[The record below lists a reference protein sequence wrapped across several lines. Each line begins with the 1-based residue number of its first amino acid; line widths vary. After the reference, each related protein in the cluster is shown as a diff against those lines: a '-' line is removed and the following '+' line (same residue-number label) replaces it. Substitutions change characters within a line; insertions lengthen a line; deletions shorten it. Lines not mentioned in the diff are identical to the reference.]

1 MDQKLMQIVKEINQ
15 LEYET
20 NLLLSEEFD
29 SLLDDHLTAKQA
41 GFLDLI
47 HERGA
52 LQTYE
57 LSKLMGTSASAVSQ
71 LVNRLE
77 QDGYIKRTIN
87 QNDRREIL
95 VELDER
101 SHAYF
106 RKQEEIELKIIQKYY
121 SKLEMDELIQLKEI
135 FLKLKRIVSNEQNGQ
150 KI

>member
-1 MDQKLMQIVKEINQ
+1 MNQKLIQIVKEINQ
-15 LEYET
+15 LEFET
-20 NLLLSEEFD
+20 NLLLTEEFD
-29 SLLDDHLTAKQA
+29 SLLDDKLTAKQA

-47 HERGA
+47 RRKGA

-87 QNDRREIL
+87 QKDRREIL

-101 SHAYF
+101 GHSYF

-121 SKLEMDELIQLKEI
+121 SKLEMDELIKLKET
-135 FLKLKRIVSNEQNGQ
+135 FLKLKQIVSDEQNDQ
-150 KI
+150 K

>member
-1 MDQKLMQIVKEINQ
+1 MNQKLIQIVKEINQ

-20 NLLLSEEFD
+20 NLMLTEEFD
-29 SLLDDHLTAKQA
+29 SLLDDNLTAKQA

-47 HERGA
+47 RRKGA

-87 QNDRREIL
+87 QKDRREIL

-101 SHAYF
+101 GHSYF
-106 RKQEEIELKIIQKYY
+106 RKQEEIELNIIQKYY
-121 SKLEMDELIQLKEI
+121 SKLEMDELIKLKET
-135 FLKLKRIVSNEQNGQ
+135 FLKLKQIVSDEQNDQ
-150 KI
+150 K

>member
-1 MDQKLMQIVKEINQ
+1 MNQKLIQIVKEINQ

-20 NLLLSEEFD
+20 NLLLTEEFD
-29 SLLDDHLTAKQA
+29 SLLDDHITTKQA
-41 GFLDLI
+41 VFLNLI
-47 HERGA
+47 HDKGA

-87 QNDRREIL
+87 QKDRREIL

-101 SHAYF
+101 GHSYF
-106 RKQEEIELKIIQKYY
+106 RKQEEIEFNIIQKYY
-121 SKLEMDELIQLKEI
+121 SKLEMEELIQLKEI
-135 FLKLKRIVSNEQNGQ
+135 FLKLKRIVSVE
-150 KI
+150 